1 MLQALVPLL
10 LLVSLLVLT
19 QLPGLPL
26 ERVAFVFVLV
36 LVLEQQQQQ
45 PSPLRLVCLEAPS
58 AWLRFELL
66 GPGAGRPTRR
76 FARVTAPLAVMTR
89 KWK

>member
-36 LVLEQQQQQ
+36 LVLEQQQ

-76 FARVTAPLAVMTR
+76 FARVTIPLAVMTR